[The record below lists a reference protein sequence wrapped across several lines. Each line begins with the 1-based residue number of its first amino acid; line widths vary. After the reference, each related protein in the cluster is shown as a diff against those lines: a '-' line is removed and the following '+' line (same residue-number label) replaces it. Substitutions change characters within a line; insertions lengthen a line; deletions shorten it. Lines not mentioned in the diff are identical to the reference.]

1 MDFQK
6 LLKVLNA
13 CGEAVKWCEGK
24 TLPQAWSECQR
35 ADWMLWLCS
44 KMIEKNGW
52 PDRKTLVLAACLCA
66 ETALKFWEKKH
77 PTDKRPHISIE
88 TARKW
93 AGGEAT
99 IDEVKAAAAAAYAA
113 AAAVAYASDAADA
126 AADAAYAA
134 AASDADAA
142 ASAAAYAAAA
152 YAYAADAAF
161 GPAKIKALAKLAEI
175 IRKLLQPEEVASKD
189 AIIPKCPVHG
199 YPMRNAISVRQG
211 VPRI

>member
-6 LLKVLNA
+6 LLKDLNA
-13 CGEAVKWCEGK
+13 CNEAVEWCEGK

-44 KMIEKNGW
+44 KMIEKKGW

-77 PTDKRPHISIE
+77 PTDNRPHIAIE
-88 TARKW
+88 TARRW
-93 AGGEAT
+93 ARGEAT
-99 IDEVKAAAAAAYAA
+99 LDEVKAAA
-113 AAAVAYASDAADA
+113 DAADA
-126 AADAAYAA
+126 AAD
-134 AASDADAA
+134 
-142 ASAAAYAAAA
+142 AAYAAAA

-175 IRKLLQPEEVASKD
+175 IRKLLQPPEEVDS
-189 AIIPKCPVHG
+189 
-199 YPMRNAISVRQG
+199 Q
-211 VPRI
+211 